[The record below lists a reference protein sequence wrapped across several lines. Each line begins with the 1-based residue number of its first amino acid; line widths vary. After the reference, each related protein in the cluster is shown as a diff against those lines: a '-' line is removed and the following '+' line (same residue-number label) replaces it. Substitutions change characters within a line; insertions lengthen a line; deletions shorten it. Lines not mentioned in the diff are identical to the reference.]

1 MLRPFNARQL
11 SLVSG
16 EGRVMVYAALGGR
29 HAGPSTEVHA
39 PTLARRVDEL
49 PRHIDIVVFIDVP
62 VPDGALVGLIDD
74 MVAVF
79 GESDA
84 DALVRPVPA
93 TEAVKRVHDRTVVEG
108 IDRSRLV
115 AVRSPEVLRRSTL
128 ERAVERLDD
137 RLWVSPTGL
146 VAASGGRIALFD
158 PHRVPDTLPR

>member
-16 EGRVMVYAALGGR
+16 EGRVMVFAALGGR
-29 HAGPSTEVHA
+29 YAGPSTEVHG

-49 PRHIDIVVFIDVP
+49 PRHIDTVVFIDAP

-74 MVAVF
+74 MVTEF
-79 GESDA
+79 GEIDT

-93 TEAVKRVHDRTVVEG
+93 TEAVKRVSGRKVVEG
-108 IDRSRLV
+108 IDRSRLI
-115 AVRSPEVLRRSTL
+115 AVRAPEVLRRTAL

-137 RLWVSPTGL
+137 RLWVNPTGL
-146 VAASGGRIALFD
+146 VAATGGRISLFD
-158 PHRVPDTLPR
+158 QHRVPGSLPR